1 MRGWSYMNLSKLIDI
16 LFWIGI
22 LSSFIGGIMIVASFT
37 VFKRK
42 VMKTPIYKEVEPEN
56 KKDFPWGFILFIS
69 GIAVFFLSYYLSVR
83 YNM

>member
-1 MRGWSYMNLSKLIDI
+1 
-16 LFWIGI
+16 
-22 LSSFIGGIMIVASFT
+22 MIVASFT
-37 VFKRK
+37 VFKKK

>member
-1 MRGWSYMNLSKLIDI
+1 MWGWFYMNLSKLIDI

-22 LSSFIGGIMIVASFT
+22 LSSFIGGIMLVASFT

-42 VMKTPIYKEVEPEN
+42 VMKTPIYKEVEAEN
-56 KKDFPWGFILFIS
+56 KKSFPWGLILFIS
-69 GIAVFFLSYYLSVR
+69 GIAVFLLSYYLSVS